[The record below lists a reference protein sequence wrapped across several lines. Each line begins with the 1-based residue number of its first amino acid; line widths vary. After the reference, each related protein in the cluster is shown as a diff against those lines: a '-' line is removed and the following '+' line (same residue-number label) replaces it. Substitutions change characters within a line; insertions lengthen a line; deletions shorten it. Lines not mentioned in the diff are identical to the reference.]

1 MCAVCALILQRD
13 ILFTIAGDHNSLS
26 LLKGIIIMFSTSTTL
41 DTGSQ
46 AVNDLVATNGMSGM
60 LNTVWLIV
68 CAMIFGSV
76 MVASQMLQSIT
87 MTILKY
93 VRSTLGLV
101 SSTIGS
107 GLLMNIATGDQFLSI
122 IITAN
127 MYKKAYKDMN
137 LENRL
142 LSRTT
147 EDGVTV
153 TSVLIPWNTCGLTQ
167 STVLGVSTLSYLPFC
182 FFNYISPLM
191 SILIASTGWKI
202 YHTDKNMAKK

>member
-1 MCAVCALILQRD
+1 
-13 ILFTIAGDHNSLS
+13 
-26 LLKGIIIMFSTSTTL
+26 MFSTSTTL

-127 MYKKAYKDMN
+127 MYKKAYKEMN